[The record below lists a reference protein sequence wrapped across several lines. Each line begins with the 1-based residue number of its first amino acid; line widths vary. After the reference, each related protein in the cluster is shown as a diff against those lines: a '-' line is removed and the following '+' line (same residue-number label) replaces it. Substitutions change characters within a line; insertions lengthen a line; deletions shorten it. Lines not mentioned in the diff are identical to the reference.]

1 MGAPIVLSELAI
13 GPIRIY
19 DVAAAVNGAPMPD
32 SLLGVSFL
40 DRLQSYEV
48 KDGVPTL
55 TQ

>member
-1 MGAPIVLSELAI
+1 MD
-13 GPIRIY
+13 
-19 DVAAAVNGAPMPD
+19 DVAAAVNGAPMPY

-48 KDGVPTL
+48 KDGILTL